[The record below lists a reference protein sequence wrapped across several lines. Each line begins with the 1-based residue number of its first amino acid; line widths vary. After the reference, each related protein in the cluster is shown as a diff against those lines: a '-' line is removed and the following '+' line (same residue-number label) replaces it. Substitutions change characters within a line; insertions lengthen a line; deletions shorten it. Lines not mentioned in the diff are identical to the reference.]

1 MIRSVNVMNG
11 SKSVRNLT
19 QGKISSQI
27 LFFAIPVI
35 IGNLLQELYNVVD
48 TLIVGQTLGEIK
60 LAAVG
65 STSSLNFFALGFF
78 IGLSAGC
85 SVITSQHFGANDM
98 ERVKKSVAAHI
109 IIGVVSAVVLTVSF
123 VLLVNP
129 LLTMLGTTSDTFE
142 YASRYLTIIYLGI
155 PATMLYNLTASLLR
169 SVGDSKTP
177 LYLLLFSSVMNVG
190 LDLLFIIV
198 FRWDVSG
205 AAIATVISQLVSAV
219 LCCVYIFFK
228 VKMLLPNRN
237 SFKNLTSTVRDEL
250 KVGFPMGLQNSVISI
265 GMMVLQYFV
274 NQFGS
279 YAVAAYTIGN
289 RVQLLI
295 QNPMNSMSTV
305 IATFAGQN
313 EGAGR
318 YDRIKKG
325 VNFCLLICIA
335 YSIVIGAVSMIFA
348 QPITGIFTSGSS
360 QQTIDYSVQFIFWNC
375 PFEWSLAMLFI
386 YRGTIQGL
394 KKARYAAL
402 VEGMDKSLGDILDYL
417 NSKPEVAQN
426 TIILFMSDNGG
437 QGLNNVRQGV
447 ENRDQNYPARA
458 GKGSA
463 FMGGVR
469 EPMMVYWPGVTRP
482 GTECA
487 QRVIIE
493 DFYPTI
499 LEMAGVKSYKTRQV
513 IDGVSFADALKE
525 HRINPDRTLIWHF
538 PNLWGETQNKEEGY
552 GAYSAI
558 LKGDYHLIYTW
569 ETRQL
574 RLYNVKEDI
583 GEQNDLAQSMPD
595 KVKEL
600 AKELSDYLRARDAQR
615 PTLIQTNSLIPYP
628 DEK

>member
-1 MIRSVNVMNG
+1 MNG

-219 LCCVYIFFK
+219 LSCVYIFFK
-228 VKMLLPNRN
+228 VKMLLPNKN
-237 SFKNLTSTVRDEL
+237 SFKNLTLTVRDEL
-250 KVGFPMGLQNSVISI
+250 KVGFPMGLQNSVIS
-265 GMMVLQYFV
+265 
-274 NQFGS
+274 
-279 YAVAAYTIGN
+279 YTIGN

-295 QNPMNSMSTV
+295 QNPMNSMSMV

-325 VNFCLLICIA
+325 VNFCLLICIV

-394 KKARYAAL
+394 K
-402 VEGMDKSLGDILDYL
+402 
-417 NSKPEVAQN
+417 
-426 TIILFMSDNGG
+426 NGI
-437 QGLNNVRQGV
+437 V
-447 ENRDQNYPARA
+447 
-458 GKGSA
+458 
-463 FMGGVR
+463 
-469 EPMMVYWPGVTRP
+469 PM
-482 GTECA
+482 
-487 QRVIIE
+487 
-493 DFYPTI
+493 
-499 LEMAGVKSYKTRQV
+499 
-513 IDGVSFADALKE
+513 
-525 HRINPDRTLIWHF
+525 
-538 PNLWGETQNKEEGY
+538 
-552 GAYSAI
+552 
-558 LKGDYHLIYTW
+558 
-569 ETRQL
+569 
-574 RLYNVKEDI
+574 I
-583 GEQNDLAQSMPD
+583 G
-595 KVKEL
+595 
-600 AKELSDYLRARDAQR
+600 
-615 PTLIQTNSLIPYP
+615 SLIEVVMRIMTPVILSSVIGYASICVAGP
-628 DEK
+628 AAWTGSMLLMIAVYYVKIRKLSKTKTVVAN

>member
-1 MIRSVNVMNG
+1 MNG

-27 LFFAIPVI
+27 LFFAVPVI

-78 IGLSAGC
+78 IGMSAGC
-85 SVITSQHFGANDM
+85 SVITSQHFGAGDM

-109 IIGVVSAVVLTVSF
+109 MIGTVSAVVLTVAF
-123 VLLVNP
+123 VLMVNP
-129 LLTMLGTTSDTFE
+129 LLSMLGTTADTFD

-177 LYLLLFSSVMNVG
+177 LYLLLFSSVLNVI

-198 FRWDVSG
+198 FKWDVSG
-205 AAIATVISQLVSAV
+205 AAIATVISQLISAV

-228 VKMLLPNRN
+228 VKMLLPNRK
-237 SFKNLTSTVRDEL
+237 SFSNTATTIRDEL
-250 KVGFPMGLQNSVISI
+250 KVGLPMGLQNSVISI

-305 IATFAGQN
+305 IATFTGQN

-318 YDRIKKG
+318 YDRIRKG

-335 YSIVIGAVSMIFA
+335 YSVVVGVLSMLFA
-348 QPITGIFTSGSS
+348 PQLTGIFTSGSS
-360 QQTIDYSVQFIFWNC
+360 QQTVDYSVQFMFWNC

-394 KKARYAAL
+394 KNGIIPMVGSFIEVVMRICTPMFFGGLLGYASICVAGPAAWTASMLLML
-402 VEGMDKSLGDILDYL
+402 VVYYIKIRKI
-417 NSKPEVAQN
+417 SKTKNAVQ
-426 TIILFMSDNGG
+426 IS
-437 QGLNNVRQGV
+437 
-447 ENRDQNYPARA
+447 
-458 GKGSA
+458 
-463 FMGGVR
+463 
-469 EPMMVYWPGVTRP
+469 
-482 GTECA
+482 
-487 QRVIIE
+487 
-493 DFYPTI
+493 
-499 LEMAGVKSYKTRQV
+499 
-513 IDGVSFADALKE
+513 
-525 HRINPDRTLIWHF
+525 
-538 PNLWGETQNKEEGY
+538 
-552 GAYSAI
+552 
-558 LKGDYHLIYTW
+558 
-569 ETRQL
+569 
-574 RLYNVKEDI
+574 
-583 GEQNDLAQSMPD
+583 
-595 KVKEL
+595 
-600 AKELSDYLRARDAQR
+600 
-615 PTLIQTNSLIPYP
+615 
-628 DEK
+628 